1 MEAGLTV
8 KPVGAAPAS
17 GARSG
22 ARPVRAAVAT
32 ELAPSQSVTAAR
44 DGTRGAGH
52 EPVRDALVH
61 AAARGLLLDPQTREV
76 IYRAMSGRAD
86 KARPQEARLK
96 LQAYRR
102 AEPGKDD
109 GERGSLEKTA

>member
-1 MEAGLTV
+1 MDAGLTV

-17 GARSG
+17 GARPG
-22 ARPVRAAVAT
+22 ERTVRTAVAT

-44 DGTRGAGH
+44 DGARGAGH
-52 EPVRDALVH
+52 EPVRDALAQ
-61 AAARGLLLDPQTREV
+61 AAARGLFLDPQTREV

-86 KARPQEARLK
+86 KGRPHGARLK

-102 AEPGKDD
+102 ADPEKDD
-109 GERGSLEKTA
+109 GAGGSLEKTA